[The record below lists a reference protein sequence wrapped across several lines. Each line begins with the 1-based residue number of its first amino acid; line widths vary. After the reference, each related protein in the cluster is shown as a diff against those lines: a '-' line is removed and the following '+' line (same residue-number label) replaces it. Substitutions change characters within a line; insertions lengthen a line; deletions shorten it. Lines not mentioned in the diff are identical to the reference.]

1 MNRGTRNKYDQVQFG
16 FLPGLLGPLL
26 VFVIVFLVQG
36 NDQPFSEYIKN
47 LWTFDV
53 LIKLLSLCVFPNLLL
68 FVFFIRKKYDRAAR
82 GVLMATFIYAFAV
95 LFSKLF

>member
-1 MNRGTRNKYDQVQFG
+1 MSRRTNTKYDQIQFG

-26 VFVIVFLVQG
+26 VFVIVFFIQG
-36 NDQPFSEYIKN
+36 HDQLFFEYIKN

-68 FVFFIRKKYDRAAR
+68 FLFFIRKKYDRAAR
-82 GVLMATFIYAFAV
+82 GVLMATFIYAFVV